1 MPGGPVFT
9 AVVHLSVVMAG
20 CELVVAIRNETSL
33 GTFLMMFPM
42 ASSASSN
49 NGVATRMEALLHTA
63 MDRNTLLP

>member
-1 MPGGPVFT
+1 
-9 AVVHLSVVMAG
+9 MAG

-33 GTFLMMFPM
+33 GIFLLMFPM

-63 MDRNTLLP
+63 MDRNSLLPRALYSCKPRILHFTT